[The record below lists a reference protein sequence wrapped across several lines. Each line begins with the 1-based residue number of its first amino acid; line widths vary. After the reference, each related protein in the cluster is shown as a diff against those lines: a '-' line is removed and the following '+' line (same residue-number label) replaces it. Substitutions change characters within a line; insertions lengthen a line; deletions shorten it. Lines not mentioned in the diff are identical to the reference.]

1 MVETEEIIKTRSAA
15 NKMLN
20 IEAATV
26 ILCGLLL
33 LVFANLEYSYSVILG
48 GLAFIVPNVIFVMF
62 SLMATGAG
70 SSRKTL
76 AFFLVGE
83 AVKIVTTIAIFAITI
98 MLVEALYIGIMFLSY
113 GFVLVMNLTGLMV
126 LTNK

>member
-1 MVETEEIIKTRSAA
+1 MVETEEIIKTRSVA

-26 ILCGLLL
+26 ILCGLLF
-33 LVFANLEYSYSVILG
+33 LVFASLEYAYSVILG
-48 GLAFIVPNVIFVMF
+48 GLSFIVPNVIFVMF
-62 SLMATGAG
+62 SLGATGAG

-98 MLVEALYIGIMFLSY
+98 MSVEALYIGIMFLSY
-113 GFVLVMNLTGLMV
+113 GFVLLMNLTGLMV

>member
-48 GLAFIVPNVIFVMF
+48 GLAFIVPNVIFVKF
-62 SLMATGAG
+62 SLGATGAG

-76 AFFLVGE
+76 ALFLVGE

-113 GFVLVMNLTGLMV
+113 GFVLVMNLTGLIV